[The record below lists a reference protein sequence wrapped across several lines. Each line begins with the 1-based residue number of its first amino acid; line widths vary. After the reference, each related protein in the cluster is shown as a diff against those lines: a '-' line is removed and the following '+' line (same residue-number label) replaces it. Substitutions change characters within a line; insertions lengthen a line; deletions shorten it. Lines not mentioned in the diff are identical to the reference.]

1 MNQTKEALA
10 ELQSYVT
17 DRIRTDGEI
26 FKLAEDNLAALTRK
40 MNISMV
46 YPALSEITRK

>member
-1 MNQTKEALA
+1 MRDDGSDVLYVN
-10 ELQSYVT
+10 VT